1 MSLIVPLAVVTA
13 VTDIH
18 GSAWAAHQAKSEP
31 CTRALGET
39 TEGMAIPVSP
49 SGEVTWCAMANK
61 MTVFPRPSQTKE
73 PREMTI
79 FGLGDQRVVINLTD
93 GTSELRTM
101 ADVISIGK
109 KRNPRR
115 RKIRTT
121 TSTH

>member
-61 MTVFPRPSQTKE
+61 VTVLPRPSKTKE
-73 PREMTI
+73 PRELTI
-79 FGLGDQRVVINLTD
+79 FALGDERVVIDLTD
-93 GTSELRTM
+93 GTS
-101 ADVISIGK
+101 K
-109 KRNPRR
+109 F
-115 RKIRTT
+115 RTT
-121 TSTH
+121 AEVEIGRAHV